1 MKFIN
6 AIDTKNHLHIEDNST
21 KCIIKNN
28 VNYFSSILVDE
39 AGNPSEALLKLL
51 EQFDL
56 NTSNTF
62 KNIVDDMQKN
72 FLREQGKERWQ
83 IIDKYQDKKNKLV
96 PLFSELGMFH
106 KVKSAQSHYSCA
118 LILGGLLQS
127 VRNRL
132 AFLVSEWERGVRFN
146 EIVLLGSSRP
156 LVPEK
161 ESPEKLKNKT
171 EPILPAR
178 SDWEF
183 EGKLPT
189 NEIEMM
195 SFIFDQA
202 QLPEGLRS
210 LKVTAVNAPNKRD
223 KNGEERRAQTADTII
238 TWLNEAKPVA
248 GSLLAV
254 SSQPN
259 IGYQHEVVLHCLP
272 RKFQLETIGSGRS
285 TQNVNVGEMVDSLA
299 RWSYCVNISRMM
311 QEN

>member
-6 AIDTKNHLHIEDNST
+6 AITTRNLLNIEDNST
-21 KCIIKNN
+21 KCTMKNP
-28 VNYFSSILVDE
+28 VNYSTILVDE
-39 AGNPSEALLKLL
+39 AGNPSEALLELL

-56 NTSNTF
+56 NTNKTF

-83 IIDKYQDKKNKLV
+83 IIDKHQDKKNKLI
-96 PLFSELGMFH
+96 PLFSKLGMLH
-106 KVKSAQSHYSCA
+106 EIKSMQSHYSYA
-118 LILGGLLQS
+118 LIFGGLLPS
-127 VRNRL
+127 VRNRIAYL
-132 AFLVSEWERGVRFN
+132 ASEWERGVRFN
-146 EIVLLGSSRP
+146 EIVLLGSSRS

-161 ESPEKLKNKT
+161 ECPEMLKNKT
-171 EPILPAR
+171 DSILPAR

-210 LKVTAVNAPNKRD
+210 LNITAVNAPNKRD
-223 KNGEERRAQTADTII
+223 KNGEERRAQTVDTII

-254 SSQPN
+254 SSQPH
-259 IGYQHEVVLHCLP
+259 IGYQHEVLRLCVP
-272 RKFQLETIGSGRS
+272 SIFQLETIGSYKS
-285 TQNVNVGEMVDSLA
+285 IQNVNVGEMVDSLA
-299 RWSYCVNISRMM
+299 RWSYSVNMFRMM
-311 QEN
+311 QKN